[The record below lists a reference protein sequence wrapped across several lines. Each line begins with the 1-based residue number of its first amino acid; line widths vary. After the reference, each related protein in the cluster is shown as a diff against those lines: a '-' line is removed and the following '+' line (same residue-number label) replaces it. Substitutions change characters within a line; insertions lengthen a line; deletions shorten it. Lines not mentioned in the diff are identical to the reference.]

1 MVIKKTAARPILY
14 LLIICSITSCIFS
27 NKTKHVK
34 METTFIGKEINFLT
48 KDSINIKISRA
59 AYFEYLLQDTTVTS
73 LIYNY
78 DKQLTADTIAFDS
91 IYVRTNNLSIKNAS
105 EDFVMQQLENGEAT
119 LTDMRTGEQIKKVTQ
134 KIRYYRLSRFSSR
147 RKMSIGFYYK
157 GEAIFRRSY
166 IIIDW

>member
-1 MVIKKTAARPILY
+1 
-14 LLIICSITSCIFS
+14 
-27 NKTKHVK
+27 